1 MGKRVFI
8 SIFIAAILSVVIRS
22 ILRANGIHNFLSE
35 NSTGQALIYLVIC
48 LLIFFVFKKK
58 SER

>member
-22 ILRANGIHNFLSE
+22 ILRAIGIHNFLSE
-35 NSTGQALIYLVIC
+35 DLGGQALIYLVIC
-48 LLIFFVFKKK
+48 LLIFFVFTKK

>member
-8 SIFIAAILSVVIRS
+8 SIFVAAILSVVIRS
-22 ILRANGIHNFLSE
+22 ILRANGIHTFLSE
-35 NSTGQALIYLVIC
+35 NSTGQALIYLDIC
-48 LLIFFVFKKK
+48 LVIFFVFKKK